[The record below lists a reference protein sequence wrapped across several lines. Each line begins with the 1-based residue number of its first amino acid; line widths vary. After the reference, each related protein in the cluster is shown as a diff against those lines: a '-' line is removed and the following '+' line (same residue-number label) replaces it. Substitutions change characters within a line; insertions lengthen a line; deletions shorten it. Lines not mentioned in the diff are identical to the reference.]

1 VAVPP
6 SIGELIATA
15 LRRACVDAGWSQR
28 ELARRLGTNPSAV
41 KRLLATG
48 SPTLDVGLA
57 SAALLA
63 LGLRI
68 SIDRGG
74 LGLVSRSAQRDA
86 VHAWCC
92 AYVVRRLRRAAFEVA
107 TEVEIGDGRTR
118 GWIDGLAYRKADR
131 VVLCIE
137 VKTVIDDAGRILRSL
152 SWNVRSAREAAIR
165 LGWRPAR
172 IMPILLLLSTA
183 ETEERLVAS
192 AQLFRSHLPG
202 GARSIVGVVDGAG
215 APLPRPALR

>member
-1 VAVPP
+1 V
-6 SIGELIATA
+6 T
-15 LRRACVDAGWSQR
+15 
-28 ELARRLGTNPSAV
+28 
-41 KRLLATG
+41 
-48 SPTLDVGLA
+48 VGPA
-57 SAALLA
+57 
-63 LGLRI
+63 
-68 SIDRGG
+68 
-74 LGLVSRSAQRDA
+74 
-86 VHAWCC
+86 
-92 AYVVRRLRRAAFEVA
+92 
-107 TEVEIGDGRTR
+107 
-118 GWIDGLAYRKADR
+118 GWIDVLAYRKADR